1 MAYTTINKS
10 SDYFNTT
17 LYTSNNG
24 SSPRTIT
31 GVGHNPDMIWI
42 KNRDSASY
50 NHVLSDNVRG
60 IGKIIQPDTTV
71 AESSNSGAG
80 TITATNSDG
89 FVLTAGSSNLSNYD
103 VGTNKQVIWSW
114 KANGAGS
121 SNTDGTITS
130 TVSANTTSGFSIVK
144 WTGTASAGTI
154 GHGLGVAPK
163 VVLVKRY
170 STSGGGWLMQH
181 GDLTGAT
188 YVVKL
193 SATSVE
199 ENDGANFNSAFPT
212 SSVFSV
218 YNSNNT
224 NKSGDLHIAYCFAE
238 KQGYSKFGSYTGN
251 GNANGPF
258 LYCGFKPAMIFLKNI
273 NDGAKNWEIIDNKR
287 PSSGQNP
294 ADDIL
299 FPDTSD
305 AESASQTDRLVDFVS
320 NGIKIRGNSGQLNG
334 NGNKFIYLAFA
345 EASLVGSNNVP
356 ANAR

>member
-10 SDYFNTT
+10 TDYFNTVLHT
-17 LYTSNNG
+17 GANKTVSVGFEPSFSWVKERDAAGHALFDAVRGATKLLESNSTNAEA
-24 SSPRTIT
+24 T
-31 GVGHNPDMIWI
+31 
-42 KNRDSASY
+42 
-50 NHVLSDNVRG
+50 LSDSL
-60 IGKIIQPDTTV
+60 TSFT
-71 AESSNSGAG
+71 
-80 TITATNSDG
+80 SDG
-89 FVLTAGSSNLSNYD
+89 FVLGADSGGYVGGSSQAT
-103 VGTNKQVIWSW
+103 VSW
-114 KANGAGS
+114 NWRGNGAGS

-130 TVSANTTSGFSIVK
+130 TVSANTTAGFSIVK

-251 GNANGPF
+251 ANANGPF
-258 LYCGFKPAMIFLKNI
+258 IYTGFKPAMIFLKNI

-299 FPDTSD
+299 FPDTAD
-305 AESASQTDRLVDFVS
+305 PESSSQTDRLVDFVS
-320 NGIKIRGNSGQLNG
+320 NGIKIRGNSAQMNG
-334 NGNKFIYLAFA
+334 SGNKFIYLAFA
-345 EASLVGSNNVP
+345 EVPLVGSNNVP
-356 ANAR
+356 ATAR

>member
-10 SDYFNTT
+10 TDYFNTK
-17 LYTSNNG
+17 LYTGNG
-24 SSPRTIT
+24 STQNIT
-31 GVGHNPDMIWI
+31 GVGHQVDWTWI
-42 KNRDSASY
+42 KHRTDTEGHALFDVLRGALDRVQTNSTNAS
-50 NHVLSDNVRG
+50 
-60 IGKIIQPDTTV
+60 
-71 AESSNSGAG
+71 SSQAG
-80 TITATNSDG
+80 TVTAFGSDG
-89 FVLTAGSSNLSNYD
+89 FSLGNNAEVNANNASYVSWN
-103 VGTNKQVIWSW
+103 W
-114 KANGAGS
+114 KAGGAGS

-130 TVSANTTSGFSIVK
+130 TVSANTTAGFSIVK

-193 SATSVE
+193 NATSVE

-238 KQGYSKFGSYTGN
+238 KQGYSKFGSYIGN
-251 GNANGPF
+251 ANANGPF

-287 PSSGQNP
+287 PTSGQNP

-305 AESASQTDRLVDFVS
+305 AESSSQTDRLVDFVS

-345 EASLVGSNNVP
+345 EEPLVASNGTP
-356 ANAR
+356 ATAR